1 MAYCMA
7 FFARVKLRQ
16 PLMGSLTGFSIPL
29 LLLGCFWRRYVPCP
43 DRRRWSGRGGPP
55 QTIHV
60 RIGLCMNAPP
70 CGAHSSVGCDLAP
83 ILEADTD
90 REAADLRPIPD
101 IQDQEI
107 EVADLE
113 PFPDIQGQDIEP
125 AYSEPFLDV
134 QGQYRRGG
142 CRSSP
147 RTRRWCGTM
156 TSPGAVAFVRDW

>member
-1 MAYCMA
+1 M
-7 FFARVKLRQ
+7 
-16 PLMGSLTGFSIPL
+16 
-29 LLLGCFWRRYVPCP
+29 
-43 DRRRWSGRGGPP
+43 D
-55 QTIHV
+55 
-60 RIGLCMNAPP
+60 APP
-70 CGAHSSVGCDLAP
+70 CGALSSVGCDLAP

-125 AYSEPFLDV
+125 ADSEPFPDIQGQDTGAGDSEPFLDV

-142 CRSSP
+142 RRSSP
-147 RTRRWCGTM
+147 RTKWWCGTM
-156 TSPGAVAFVRDW
+156 TSPGAVAFVWDW